1 MLRQAMLD
9 PRKWERVDQARL
21 FFAVAVGALLGF
33 TSGSSSLGRFATGS
47 GDVWFNLLC
56 ALIGAVLVGGWFYY
70 YRASR

>member
-1 MLRQAMLD
+1 MPGQAMLD

-33 TSGSSSLGRFATGS
+33 TSGSGSLGRFASGS
-47 GDVWFNLLC
+47 GGVWFNLLR
-56 ALIGAVLVGGWFYY
+56 ALVDAVLVGGWFYY

>member
-1 MLRQAMLD
+1 MLD

-33 TSGSSSLGRFATGS
+33 LGGSSSLGRFATGS
-47 GDVWFNLLC
+47 GGVWFNLLC